1 MRVGFKTGPQSWAE
15 GQKIV
20 SQLGASFCEVW
31 FAVEESE
38 KYTDALQWF
47 RARNVDLGLHHWGIC
62 EGGIKA
68 NLATDNNAVRE
79 QTINQIKQT
88 INIAADIDCVYVNA
102 HPGAACLE
110 KLQFDPLRQELVP
123 QSCTTPERAAELF
136 LAAATELRRYAEEK
150 QVLLTFETIVG
161 AEKVDDVDRH
171 NIYVSHTISPETL
184 SQFAKD
190 GGHLAN
196 DIAHTASFFSLNE
209 AAPAAIW
216 SRLMAFTRAVKQS
229 TKLLHINRV
238 LPPYNG
244 TDSHDGISEA
254 DWQAEGIPTRE
265 QLREFLQVF
274 KNRDDVFVI
283 PEPKGDMAG
292 NFQALQALVRMV
304 EAS

>member
-15 GQKIV
+15 GQRIV
-20 SQLGASFCEVW
+20 TELHASFCEVW
-31 FAVEESE
+31 FAVEESQ
-38 KYTDALQWF
+38 KYTDALRWF
-47 RARNVDLGLHHWGIC
+47 REHNVDLGLHHWGIC
-62 EGGIKA
+62 EGGVKS
-68 NLATDNNAVRE
+68 NLATDNDAVRE

-88 INIAADIDCVYVNA
+88 IDIAAELDCVYVNA

-110 KLQFDPLRQELVP
+110 RLQFTPFRQELV
-123 QSCTTPERAAELF
+123 SDTCTTNERAAELF
-136 LAAATELRRYAEEK
+136 LAAATELRQYAEAK

-171 NIYVSHTISPETL
+171 NVYVSHTIAPQTL
-184 SQFAKD
+184 SQFATE
-190 GGHLAN
+190 GGYLAN
-196 DIAHTASFFSLNE
+196 DITHTASYLSLSENN
-209 AAPAAIW
+209 PTAIW
-216 SRLMAFTRAVKQS
+216 SRLMAFTQAVAPS

-244 TDSHDGISEA
+244 TDSHDGITEA
-254 DWQAEGIPTRE
+254 DWQSVGIPSRE
-265 QLREFLQVF
+265 QLLEFLQAF

-292 NFQALQALVRMV
+292 NFQALQALMRMV